1 MVVRYEMVYTGTSV
15 SLQIEVDKAKGGK
28 PPADL
33 KTSQPGRATADEH
46 SHRLIFI

>member
-1 MVVRYEMVYTGTSV
+1 MVVRYEMVGGPARASFE
-15 SLQIEVDKAKGGK
+15 IETDKAKGGK

-33 KTSQPGRATADEH
+33 KTSQPARPKADEH